1 MINSILKDIKDMLG
15 IDDSSTAFDNE
26 ILAGI
31 NSAFATLSQ
40 LGVTGANG
48 IYVVDDSS
56 SWSDISN
63 DNNIIRYIRN
73 YVYLKTKIQF
83 DPPSN
88 SFLESALSEQIKE
101 LEFRINIDN
110 DKD

>member
-15 IDDSSTAFDNE
+15 IDDGSTAFDNE

-63 DNNIIRYIRN
+63 NNIIRYIRN